1 METRRTNLTHADT
14 LRVGER
20 GSRDISPHT
29 GTRRR
34 RENDAGRMTERPP
47 RGREPDT
54 PRGWNRDMDVSFTT
68 FKGREGETE
77 WTERERRRE
86 MPKRPN
92 GRVVS
97 MLEPGPVV
105 EREGEMGKGD
115 TFPRMRRPS
124 KDRDRRANVI
134 PEQERRGRDREVER
148 GTDRIQ
154 ERQGRIESGNG
165 GRETDRDMA
174 RKRDKDIQRYR
185 EEERLRERERARL
198 IEDWKRN
205 VQRSLDREDRRRE
218 EVRECD
224 PSSQERRRERNTEGN
239 DPRGKREMD
248 RERERQRPSDRP
260 FRFYSPQRQRVTG
273 EERRMDS
280 MRGVNR
286 DMRECTREGRRDTR
300 SEGESDGGRGEIRRR
315 EENSVTLE
323 HKHSRSEGDNEGDGR
338 RERVRQRQKDRE
350 RERGREAEHYR
361 QREGER
367 ERQKGRYYGR
377 DRPREREREMESITE
392 TQRDEFSETQRRGR
406 DDRGGRERE
415 DGRPS
420 SRDDVGPRR
429 EGDQLTE
436 RHTYSEREREQRRP
450 RERERQREDRGN
462 HSPSRPQVR
471 TQQTAQG
478 SGELI
483 SGSDLESERR
493 RRGARDGTEGRESG
507 KESTP
512 ERERERRRQ
521 REQDFY
527 RPAPVH
533 EENKVPVSEEVATQE
548 EEKRGRGHN
557 EGEREM
563 SKTGAERGEKPETKT
578 MRRMWLVP
586 GSGRARNSRESSQ
599 EEELT
604 ERKSETERAT
614 ETASER
620 LEDRYRKLERAGEFV
635 ENRGRDGE
643 KEGGFERREGESES
657 ESTDEKEANVTEE
670 SDRERED
677 GSDSGDRLGSEGLS
691 DRESVG
697 VWRVSP
703 SLEDGF
709 VTVSSGG
716 EDVEEEE
723 EENFEDCKEFWDSGV
738 RDDAT
743 SHSYR
748 VPERERGVDGSEE
761 RIVKSDKAGTVSC
774 VGGNKLP
781 RKEAIKRAYLDLDNL
796 ESVRDNQTEH
806 SNQESIN
813 RRSLD
818 LTGDR
823 QPKQQP
829 PLSKNGERVEYEAAD
844 ATPILQEAERELETQ
859 TLSNEHLQ
867 EEVTSSDIQTNA
879 NSTPEANPLPPMG
892 TDMPGSFE
900 DYGYAVIPDQ
910 RQEPEPSSEQPGGE
924 EHEESH
930 QSEEVWTTAEERKRH
945 SQMPHLKWA
954 KNVVRE
960 ILGASEDR
968 RLEEVSEAQT
978 ETPADPN
985 QTSEGTEGLPTPEP
999 LPIYATVQKRP
1010 QEQDTD
1016 PEPPPPPEEE
1026 PVNWE
1031 EPREDE
1037 NDEMRFSWNEVDLRK
1052 AVDSIGRTKKRNSK
1066 FFNSQLYQQ
1075 YSEVVLNREILRQSH
1090 SDTLS
1095 VSDELPAIPASCS
1108 SAAPTPS
1115 PAQRPLPPLP
1125 PVPHPHTLIPS
1136 SGSISSG
1143 TSTLL
1148 VPAPPPR
1155 PPSPRVSISAQSQSL
1170 WQDLPSVRNSAE
1182 LEDMNEDQR
1191 RLQEVRFE
1199 VVTSEASYSRSLD
1212 IVVEHFVKNKDL
1224 SPLLTTQDRNW
1235 LFSRLADVRAI
1246 SHSFLTKLE
1255 ERVEKDTLHFG
1266 VCDIISKHCQ
1276 MFRMVYV
1283 PYLTNQ
1289 SYQDKTYQRLMDEN
1303 PSFKRYVEKLE
1314 RSPVCQRLPLR
1325 SFLILPFQ
1333 RITRLKLLVQNIVKR
1348 TAPKTEEEAQAS
1360 KAMKLLEKMIQDSND
1375 SITQMKSIE
1384 SLVSLSA
1391 KVDFECKTLPL
1402 ISQSRRMVRE
1412 GLVTELMD
1420 FSMKETERSIYMH
1433 LFNDHLLLSL
1443 HKEGGK
1449 FTVIDHAPVKELR
1462 AENCRV
1468 KLHSLQK
1475 NVFRLYLSKKSVLL
1489 RTDTLSDK
1497 LRWISAVSSPHSE
1510 IDFTAAQD
1518 FPQMQCIRAYMAQQ
1532 PDELGLE
1539 KADVL
1544 LVHQQSSDGWVEG
1557 TRMSDRHRGWAPVS
1571 HLETITNEKARQRNL
1586 MDTHK
1591 ITTATAAL

>member
-1 METRRTNLTHADT
+1 
-14 LRVGER
+14 
-20 GSRDISPHT
+20 
-29 GTRRR
+29 
-34 RENDAGRMTERPP
+34 
-47 RGREPDT
+47 
-54 PRGWNRDMDVSFTT
+54 
-68 FKGREGETE
+68 
-77 WTERERRRE
+77 
-86 MPKRPN
+86 
-92 GRVVS
+92 
-97 MLEPGPVV
+97 
-105 EREGEMGKGD
+105 
-115 TFPRMRRPS
+115 
-124 KDRDRRANVI
+124 
-134 PEQERRGRDREVER
+134 
-148 GTDRIQ
+148 
-154 ERQGRIESGNG
+154 
-165 GRETDRDMA
+165 
-174 RKRDKDIQRYR
+174 
-185 EEERLRERERARL
+185 
-198 IEDWKRN
+198 
-205 VQRSLDREDRRRE
+205 
-218 EVRECD
+218 
-224 PSSQERRRERNTEGN
+224 
-239 DPRGKREMD
+239 
-248 RERERQRPSDRP
+248 
-260 FRFYSPQRQRVTG
+260 
-273 EERRMDS
+273 
-280 MRGVNR
+280 
-286 DMRECTREGRRDTR
+286 
-300 SEGESDGGRGEIRRR
+300 
-315 EENSVTLE
+315 
-323 HKHSRSEGDNEGDGR
+323 
-338 RERVRQRQKDRE
+338 
-350 RERGREAEHYR
+350 
-361 QREGER
+361 
-367 ERQKGRYYGR
+367 
-377 DRPREREREMESITE
+377 
-392 TQRDEFSETQRRGR
+392 
-406 DDRGGRERE
+406 
-415 DGRPS
+415 
-420 SRDDVGPRR
+420 
-429 EGDQLTE
+429 
-436 RHTYSEREREQRRP
+436 
-450 RERERQREDRGN
+450 
-462 HSPSRPQVR
+462 
-471 TQQTAQG
+471 
-478 SGELI
+478 
-483 SGSDLESERR
+483 
-493 RRGARDGTEGRESG
+493 
-507 KESTP
+507 
-512 ERERERRRQ
+512 
-521 REQDFY
+521 
-527 RPAPVH
+527 
-533 EENKVPVSEEVATQE
+533 
-548 EEKRGRGHN
+548 
-557 EGEREM
+557 
-563 SKTGAERGEKPETKT
+563 

-723 EENFEDCKEFWDSGV
+723 EENFEDSKEFWDSGV

-761 RIVKSDKAGTVSC
+761 RTVKSDKAGTVSC

-1031 EPREDE
+1031 EPRGSVVHAGNLTPTDVHVEREVDVHVEGEMGEHAERETDADTDIQTSAGITDIQTSARIQIHVEGEAQELGAGQREVSVPGADTDPEVGAEPVSKSRDSSVEREAVKEAAGEGRIGEVMTTNKRENYLMQSTNSFRDLGTEARLRRRGFRKTVEKGKPEEEEVEEEEDLEEGDAVSRDRRTRIFHSEDE

-1066 FFNSQLYQQ
+1066 FFNSQPYQQ

-1155 PPSPRVSISAQSQSL
+1155 PPSPRVSISAQTQSL